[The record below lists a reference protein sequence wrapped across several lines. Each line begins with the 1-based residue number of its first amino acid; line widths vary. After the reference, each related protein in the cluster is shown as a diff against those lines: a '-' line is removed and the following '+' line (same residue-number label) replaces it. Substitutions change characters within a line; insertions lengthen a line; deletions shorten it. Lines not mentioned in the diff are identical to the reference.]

1 MHACRVVAPWHRSP
15 PPPPAASMDPRPT
28 RPPLD
33 EAPEWCYEWRQVAN
47 RGAIANRIGP
57 LRRRHRLRRRRRRR
71 WIRGRR
77 GRRRTMRLNGA
88 TNGVRS
94 PTMDTLCNKFI
105 DDYHLVEAAA
115 GRCA

>member
-1 MHACRVVAPWHRSP
+1 
-15 PPPPAASMDPRPT
+15 MDYHCK
-28 RPPLD
+28 LCNKFID
-33 EAPEWCYEWRQVAN
+33 DYHLAEIV
-47 RGAIANRIGP
+47 GAIANRIGP